1 MNLGKRIEA
10 RLKELNWTRN
20 QLLER
25 VTELSAQALSN
36 LIVRDSRRS
45 EWDEQIANALGV
57 SVLWLVYGR
66 EEVPRVEEPA
76 AVYDFQPTPIK
87 TVVEIMNK
95 LEPDRQNEVIAF
107 AEERLTLQQVN
118 SRNSIKRAGQ

>member
-10 RLKELNWTRN
+10 RLNELNWTRN
-20 QLLER
+20 QLLEK

-45 EWDEQIANALGV
+45 EWDEQIAKALGV
-57 SVLWLVYGR
+57 SVLWLVYGYDDM
-66 EEVPRVEEPA
+66 PRAEAPA
-76 AVYDFQPTPIK
+76 AVYDFQSAPIK
-87 TVVEIMNK
+87 SVIEIMKK
-95 LEPDRQNEVIAF
+95 LEPERQNEVIAF

-118 SRNSIKRAGQ
+118 SRNSIERTAP